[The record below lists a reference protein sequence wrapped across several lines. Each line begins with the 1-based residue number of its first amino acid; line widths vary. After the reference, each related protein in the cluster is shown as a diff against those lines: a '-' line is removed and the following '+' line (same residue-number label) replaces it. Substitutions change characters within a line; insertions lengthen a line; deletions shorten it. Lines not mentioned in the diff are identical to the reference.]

1 MKRGFTM
8 NHFNNGNYFFTATLN
23 STKDSD
29 DFVIELYSTGSTD
42 MTDLETL
49 IPEKVIHNFDE
60 LISFFEELD
69 EEEQDEKIESK
80 ETVMI

>member
-1 MKRGFTM
+1 M
-8 NHFNNGNYFFTATLN
+8 NHFNNGNYFFTSTLS

-29 DFVIELYSTGSTD
+29 DFVIKLYSTGTD

>member
-1 MKRGFTM
+1 
-8 NHFNNGNYFFTATLN
+8 
-23 STKDSD
+23 
-29 DFVIELYSTGSTD
+29 VIELYSTGTD
-42 MTDLETL
+42 ITDLESL

-80 ETVMI
+80 ETVII

>member
-8 NHFNNGNYFFTATLN
+8 NVTKGNYFFASTLD

-29 DFVIELYSTGSTD
+29 DFVIELYSTGTD
-42 MTDLETL
+42 MTDVESL

-69 EEEQDEKIESK
+69 EEEQDEKTESK
-80 ETVMI
+80 ETVII

>member
-8 NHFNNGNYFFTATLN
+8 NHFNNGNYFFTSTLD

-29 DFVIELYSTGSTD
+29 DFVIELYSTGTD

-69 EEEQDEKIESK
+69 KEEQDEKIESK

>member
-1 MKRGFTM
+1 
-8 NHFNNGNYFFTATLN
+8 
-23 STKDSD
+23 
-29 DFVIELYSTGSTD
+29 
-42 MTDLETL
+42 L

-69 EEEQDEKIESK
+69 KEEQDEKIESK